1 MSLDITPKNAMTAT
15 KTRAEMLSEARA
27 KRGPLPPVK
36 AGQIKAQKAL
46 LWVYRWGWS
55 TSKIIEIVGG
65 AQRSG
70 LAARLVRNGLLKATK
85 TEAGPAAG
93 APVAILTLTQQGQNE
108 VEKFLENDSDLIE
121 YQLDA
126 YRIDQ
131 SKIKHNELAQSATA
145 KNLRD
150 GSIVDY
156 ITEQMAAAKSE
167 KNVKQHDIIW
177 ICDNGEKIGI
187 EVELSAKWARK
198 LDEFVLSC
206 IKSIKN
212 IKVNQIY
219 IVTDSKAIQ
228 NRYAVAFEVG
238 HIFGKWEKSELGFSK
253 KIGTDKV
260 PDYVDGKI
268 SCLLLQ

>member
-1 MSLDITPKNAMTAT
+1 MQ
-15 KTRAEMLSEARA
+15 TREQRLEYGRA
-27 KRGPLPPVK
+27 KWGGLSPVEV
-36 AGQIKAQKAL
+36 GQIKAKKAL

-55 TSKIIEIVGG
+55 TATILEIVGG
-65 AQRSG
+65 AQGSG
-70 LAARLVRNGLLKATK
+70 LSARLVRRGLLRATK
-85 TEAGPAAG
+85 TEAGAAAG

-126 YRIDQ
+126 YRVDQ
-131 SKIKHNELAQSATA
+131 SKIRHNELAQRATA

-156 ITEQMAAAKSE
+156 ITEQMAATKSE
-167 KNVKQHDIIW
+167 KNIKQHDIIW

-187 EVELSAKWARK
+187 EVELSAKWSRK

-206 IKSIKN
+206 IKSINSK
-212 IKVNQIY
+212 KVNQIY
-219 IVTDSKAIQ
+219 IATDSKAIQ

-238 HIFGKWEKSELGFSK
+238 HIFGEWEKSELGFSK
-253 KIGTDKV
+253 KVGTYKV
-260 PDYVDGKI
+260 PDFMEGVV
-268 SCLLLQ
+268 SCILLDRY

>member
-1 MSLDITPKNAMTAT
+1 MQ
-15 KTRAEMLSEARA
+15 TREQRLEYGRS
-27 KRGPLPPVK
+27 KWDGLPPVK
-36 AGQIKAQKAL
+36 AGQIKTKKAL

-55 TSKIIEIVGG
+55 TSTILEIVGG
-65 AQRSG
+65 AKGSG
-70 LAARLVRNGLLKATK
+70 LASRLVRRGLLKATK

-93 APVAILTLTQQGQNE
+93 APTAILTLTQQGQNE
-108 VEKFLENDSDLIE
+108 VEKHIENQNDLIE
-121 YQLDA
+121 YQLDP

-131 SKIKHNELAQSATA
+131 SKIRHGQLAQSATA

-167 KNVKQHDIIW
+167 KNVKQHDIVW
-177 ICDNGEKIGI
+177 ICDNGEKTGI

-206 IKSIKN
+206 IKSINNK
-212 IKVNQIY
+212 KVNQIY

-253 KIGTDKV
+253 KVGTYKV